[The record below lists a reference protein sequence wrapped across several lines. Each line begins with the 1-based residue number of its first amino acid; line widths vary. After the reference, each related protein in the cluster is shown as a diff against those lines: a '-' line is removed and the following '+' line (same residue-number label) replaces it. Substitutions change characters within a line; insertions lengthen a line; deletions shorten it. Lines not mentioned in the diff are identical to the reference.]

1 MASQQVS
8 EQPLQLSSYS
18 KRVLLK
24 TILDR
29 PDGGLGLTGERVVI
43 GGWVKTSKEEQ
54 RNSGAPPSPPSSPAG
69 EAPAAAKEEEDVAH
83 CEVILARISLCL
95 RSFIKVFTNGSRP
108 PRREP
113 LDTTAPAEK
122 VPSVVYLVNDGSC
135 VSSIQVVV
143 KSSVAPINEVLPA
156 GTSILA
162 EGVLKQQSDAG
173 KHVIVLEVE
182 KILHIGT
189 VDLANYPL
197 AKTGLPLE
205 FLRSYSHLRPK
216 TTTVASVTRIS
227 NALAYATHT
236 FFQNHGFL
244 HVNMPVITSIDSMG
258 YGETFQVTTFFSK
271 AEKMDDHG
279 AINLEA
285 VKIAIK
291 DKSKRIEELQ
301 RTKNND
307 EAVLAASLDLI
318 KTYELASQMEAQEK
332 EKPGTCFK
340 FGKLDFS
347 EDYFS
352 RQAFLSAS
360 AQLHIES
367 YACALGS
374 VYSFGPAFRT
384 KNSHSSRH
392 LAECWMVELGMAF
405 AELEDV
411 MNCVEHY
418 VKFLC
423 KWILQNCSNDIKL
436 LAKRIDKTS
445 MDRLRL
451 VASSTFERLTYTK
464 AVELLKEVTDKTFE
478 TKVDWGIDL
487 AEEHERYLADEVF
500 KKPVML
506 YDYPKE
512 VKPFYVRVNDDG
524 KTVAAMD
531 LVLPQVGAA
540 VRGSQKEERI
550 DVISTRIQE
559 CGLPQAMYDWYLDLR
574 RHGSVKQ
581 VGFSLGFEQMVMF
594 TTGLDDI
601 RDAIP
606 FPRSHAELTY

>member
-1 MASQQVS
+1 MASKKA
-8 EQPLQLSSYS
+8 PDLPIQLSSYTR
-18 KRVLLK
+18 RVLLK

-29 PDGGLGLTGERVVI
+29 PDRGLGLTGKQVVI

-54 RNSGAPPSPPSSPAG
+54 RNSGAPPSPPSSPAE
-69 EAPAAAKEEEDVAH
+69 EAPAASKEQEEHVTH
-83 CEVILARISLCL
+83 CKVILARISPLL
-95 RSFIKVFTNGSRP
+95 HSFIRMFTNCSRPP

-113 LDTTAPAEK
+113 LDTAVPAEK
-122 VPSVVYLVNDGSC
+122 VPSVAYLVNDGSC

-143 KSSVAPINEVLPA
+143 KSSVAPINEVLTA

-162 EGVLKQQSDAG
+162 EGVLKQPSNAG

-197 AKTGLPLE
+197 AKTRLPLE

-216 TTTVASVTRIS
+216 TTTVASVTRIR

-236 FFQNHGFL
+236 FLPKPWF
-244 HVNMPVITSIDSMG
+244 PS
-258 YGETFQVTTFFSK
+258 Y
-271 AEKMDDHG
+271 
-279 AINLEA
+279 
-285 VKIAIK
+285 
-291 DKSKRIEELQ
+291 
-301 RTKNND
+301 
-307 EAVLAASLDLI
+307 
-318 KTYELASQMEAQEK
+318 
-332 EKPGTCFK
+332 KPGTSFK
-340 FGKLDFS
+340 FGKVDFS

-352 RQAFLSAS
+352 RQAYLSAS

-374 VYSFGPAFRT
+374 VYAFGPAFRT
-384 KNSHSSRH
+384 KNSHSPRH

-411 MNCVEHY
+411 MNCVEDY

-436 LAKRIDKTS
+436 LAKRTDKTS
-445 MDRLRL
+445 MDCLRS

-487 AEEHERYLADEVF
+487 AEEHKRYLADEVF
-500 KKPVML
+500 KKPVII

-540 VRGSQKEERI
+540 VSGSQKEERI
-550 DVISTRIQE
+550 DAISTRIQE
-559 CGLPQAMYDWYLDLR
+559 SGLPQEMYGWYLDLR
-574 RHGSVKQ
+574 RHGSVKH